1 MVKTNLKYLPPKL
14 YLTRMSEEFDS
25 FKYYVE
31 GIIVPQ
37 ISLVG
42 FLANCLTIVVL
53 HHSELK
59 LKKSLVDILSGL
71 ATFDNFFLMS
81 TFPMFTLTELSEW

>member
-1 MVKTNLKYLPPKL
+1 MLDYG
-14 YLTRMSEEFDS
+14 S

-37 ISLVG
+37 ISLLG

-53 HHSELK
+53 HHSEVK

-71 ATFDNFFLMS
+71 ATFDNFFLLS
-81 TFPMFTLTELSEW
+81 IFPMFTLTALSEW

>member
-1 MVKTNLKYLPPKL
+1 
-14 YLTRMSEEFDS
+14 MSEKFDS